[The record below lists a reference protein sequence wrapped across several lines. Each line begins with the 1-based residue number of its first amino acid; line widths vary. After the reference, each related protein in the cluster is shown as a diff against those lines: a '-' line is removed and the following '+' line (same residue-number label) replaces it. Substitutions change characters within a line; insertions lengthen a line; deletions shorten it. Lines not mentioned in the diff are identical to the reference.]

1 MTQWTD
7 RIGTRNPQFL
17 RECRGRL
24 KSRNVIA
31 AIALSLIVQ
40 FLLYISV
47 AGLGG
52 EIVPEDQRAVCVA
65 LSWVMAYVLF
75 VLGGFYIVDDLS
87 KEDRTGTLNFIRLS
101 PRPAQEILL
110 GKLLGVPLLPVILA
124 LTAVPLHIVSGLLG
138 GASVLWLISYYV
150 VLAFGT
156 AFVYTLALL
165 FGFVG
170 SASPFGKQQA
180 LNAIAFAAIALV
192 AITPLFMG
200 WNSFATWWGFDSG
213 SALYIEPYGG
223 VRPRPFIQWL
233 YLPVVSN
240 LLMAHLFTLSN
251 LAIGTFLTWRVLL
264 RTFRIPQATLLS
276 KRISYVIVA
285 YLNVLL
291 WGFFQSSLI
300 TSSEQRILGFAA
312 AAFALNVA
320 IAFLLIFAIAPT
332 RQTLIDWS
340 RARGGSITGWVW
352 NDNSPSVLS
361 ILVSAIIVG
370 ALVVPWILIV
380 DRGQEIAIL
389 PMILA
394 ALSLGTCAL
403 IYATIVQLIFS
414 SKLRA
419 PFVWAV
425 GTVATMAAVPPI
437 FLGVLD
443 IGTDGSR
450 TAAEMAIWTF
460 FGLPFGV
467 ANQPGMDA
475 AALGMGI
482 GWALQIVVL
491 LVLLSRLARRLKR
504 LGEGRALAEPLYGR
518 IAPR

>member
-7 RIGTRNPQFL
+7 RIGKRNPQFL

-31 AIALSLIVQ
+31 AIVLSLIFQ

-52 EIVPEDQRAVCVA
+52 EIVLQDQRSVCQA
-65 LSWVMAYVLF
+65 LSWIMPYVLF
-75 VLGGFYIVDDLS
+75 VLGGFYIVDDLT
-87 KEDRTGTLNFIRLS
+87 KEERTGTLNFIRLS

-124 LTAVPLHIVSGLLG
+124 LTAVPLHVISGLLG
-138 GASVLWLISYYV
+138 GASALWFLSYYG

-180 LNAIAFAAIALV
+180 LNAIAFAGLALV
-192 AITPLFMG
+192 IITPIFMA
-200 WNSFATWWGFDSG
+200 WNTFATWEGFKFG
-213 SALYIEPYGG
+213 SALYTQPYNGARAEPF
-223 VRPRPFIQWL
+223 VQWL
-233 YLPVVSN
+233 YLPIVGN
-240 LLMAHLFTLSN
+240 LLIAHLFTLGN
-251 LAIGTFLTWRVLL
+251 LAIGTFVTWRVLL

-276 KRISYVIVA
+276 KRISYLIVA
-285 YLNVLL
+285 YLNMLL
-291 WGFFQSSLI
+291 WGFFQNNLI
-300 TSSEQRILGFAA
+300 QSSEGRILGFAA

-340 RARGGSITGWVW
+340 RARGGSILDWVW

-361 ILVSAIIVG
+361 ILISAAIAG
-370 ALVVPWILIV
+370 ALIVPWILIV
-380 DRGQEIAIL
+380 DRGEEVAIL

-394 ALSLGTCAL
+394 TLSLGTCAL

-419 PFVWAV
+419 PFVWAI
-425 GTVATMAAVPPI
+425 GTVATIAAVPPI

-443 IGTDGSR
+443 IGTYGSM

-460 FGLPFGV
+460 FGLPFGI
-467 ANQPGMDA
+467 ANQSGMES
-475 AALGMGI
+475 AALGIGI

-491 LVLLSRLARRLKR
+491 LILLSRLARSLKQLSER
-504 LGEGRALAEPLYGR
+504 RA

>member
-1 MTQWTD
+1 M
-7 RIGTRNPQFL
+7 P
-17 RECRGRL
+17 
-24 KSRNVIA
+24 
-31 AIALSLIVQ
+31 
-40 FLLYISV
+40 
-47 AGLGG
+47 
-52 EIVPEDQRAVCVA
+52 
-65 LSWVMAYVLF
+65 YVLF
-75 VLGGFYIVDDLS
+75 VLGGFYIVDDLA
-87 KEDRTGTLNFIRLS
+87 KEERTGTLNFIRLS

-124 LTAVPLHIVSGLLG
+124 LTAVPLHVISGLLG
-138 GASVLWLISYYV
+138 GASGLWFLSYYG

-170 SASPFGKQQA
+170 STSPFGKQQA
-180 LNAIAFAAIALV
+180 LSAIAFAGLALV
-192 AITPLFMG
+192 IITPIFMA
-200 WNSFATWWGFDSG
+200 WNTFATWEGFEMG
-213 SALYIEPYGG
+213 SALYTQPYNGARAEPF
-223 VRPRPFIQWL
+223 VQWL
-233 YLPVVSN
+233 YLPIVGN
-240 LLMAHLFTLSN
+240 LLIAHLFTLGN

-264 RTFRIPQATLLS
+264 RTFRMPQATLLS

-291 WGFFQSSLI
+291 WGFFQNNLI
-300 TSSEQRILGFAA
+300 KSSEGRILGFAA

-340 RARGGSITGWVW
+340 RARGGSILDWVW
-352 NDNSPSVLS
+352 NDSSPSVLS
-361 ILVSAIIVG
+361 ILISAAIAGTLI
-370 ALVVPWILIV
+370 VPWILIV
-380 DRGQEIAIL
+380 DRGEEIAIL

-419 PFVWAV
+419 PFVWAI
-425 GTVATMAAVPPI
+425 GTVATIAAVPPI

-443 IGTDGSR
+443 IGTYGSM
-450 TAAEMAIWTF
+450 TAAKMAIWTF
-460 FGLPFGV
+460 FGLPFGI
-467 ANQPGMDA
+467 ANQSGMES
-475 AALGMGI
+475 AALGIGV

-491 LVLLSRLARRLKR
+491 LILLSRLARSLKR
-504 LGEGRALAEPLYGR
+504 LSERRA

>member
-7 RIGTRNPQFL
+7 RIGKRNPQFL

-24 KSRNVIA
+24 KSRSVIA

-40 FLLYISV
+40 FLLYISI

-52 EIVPEDQRAVCVA
+52 EIVPADQRYVCQA
-65 LSWVMAYVLF
+65 LSWMMPYALF

-110 GKLLGVPLLPVILA
+110 GKLLGVPLLPAILA
-124 LTAVPLHIVSGLLG
+124 LTAVPLHIISGLLG
-138 GASVLWLISYYV
+138 DVSVLWFISYYV
-150 VLAFGT
+150 LLTFGT

-180 LNAIAFAAIALV
+180 LNAIAFAILALI
-192 AITPLFMG
+192 AITPIFMT
-200 WNSFATWWGFDSG
+200 WNSFATWWGFQGHSALPTGFYSG
-213 SALYIEPYGG
+213 SQPDRL
-223 VRPRPFIQWL
+223 VQWL
-233 YLPVVSN
+233 YLPIVGN
-240 LLMAHLFTLSN
+240 LIIAHLFTLGN

-291 WGFFQSSLI
+291 WGFFQSDLFAS
-300 TSSEQRILGFAA
+300 TGDRVFGFAI
-312 AAFALNVA
+312 AAFALNVG

-340 RARGGSITGWVW
+340 RARGGSIPDWIW
-352 NDNSPSVLS
+352 NDNSPSVFS
-361 ILVSAIIVG
+361 IFISAAIAG
-370 ALVVPWILIV
+370 ALIVPWILIV
-380 DRGQEIAIL
+380 DRGQEISVL
-389 PMILA
+389 PLILA

-403 IYATIVQLIFS
+403 IYATIVQLIFG

-425 GTVATMAAVPPI
+425 GTVATIAVVPPI
-437 FLGVLD
+437 FLSVLN
-443 IGTDGSR
+443 IGMDGSM

-460 FGLPFGV
+460 FGLPLGV
-467 ANQPGMDA
+467 AKQSGVES
-475 AALGMGI
+475 AALGIGI

-491 LVLLSRLARRLKR
+491 LILLSRLARGLKR
-504 LGEGRALAEPLYGR
+504 LGERRA
-518 IAPR
+518 IAPH